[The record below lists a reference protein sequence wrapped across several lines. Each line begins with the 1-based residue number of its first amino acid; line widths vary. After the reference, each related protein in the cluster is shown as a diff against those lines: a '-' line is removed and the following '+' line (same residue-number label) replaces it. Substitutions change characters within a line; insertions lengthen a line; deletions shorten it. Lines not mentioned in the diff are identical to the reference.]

1 MAQAFQ
7 CPNCRASLELRDAS
21 AVTVGCQYCGTTVI
35 VPPELRQHT
44 AQDQYTFAASSP
56 QAARLAEIAEL
67 TQRGR
72 KIEAIKLF
80 RETFSVGLKEAK
92 EAVEH
97 IERGESLHM
106 GDFGTQETGYTT
118 ATTAD
123 SAGGRRGCIVGMAL
137 LVAVLVGVIPLI
149 IMQTDFGG
157 FVSGTEDTVSGQEPD
172 IPVPTATVP
181 PTPGLAQELL
191 SFGGQEGVGPGYFN
205 DTRFLGLDGEG
216 YIYTGDF
223 DGGRIQVFDGQ
234 GDFVSQWFISNRDT
248 PMLAMTA
255 DRQGVVSV
263 IQTGDIYR
271 YQGRS
276 GELLDTWASPGGAG
290 FRHLAA
296 TVDGGL
302 VAYGFFPPDSL
313 VRFDADGN
321 QVQTIP
327 EILSSQTGDSESRA
341 QVAVDG
347 LGNLYLLAQTFTEV
361 VFKFDADGKFITRI
375 GSEGDE
381 PGQFRAP
388 TAMAVDNQGRVYV
401 ADFGGVDVF
410 ASDGRYLDTVPFRG
424 VAFDMAFNDRN
435 ELFLMDRNGNRV
447 VQYALQEE

>member
-21 AVTVGCQYCGTTVI
+21 AVTVRCQYCSTTVI

-92 EAVEH
+92 EAVERM
-97 IERGESLHM
+97 ERGESLYM
-106 GDFGTQETGYTT
+106 GDFGVRQTGFTT
-118 ATTAD
+118 STAD
-123 SAGGRRGCIVGMAL
+123 SAAGRRGCIVGLAL
-137 LVAVLVGVIPLI
+137 LVLVLVGVIPLL
-149 IMQTDFGG
+149 IMQDGFGDL
-157 FVSGTEDTVSGQEPD
+157 VSFAGETVSGQEPGF
-172 IPVPTATVP
+172 PVPTAVP
-181 PTPGLAQELL
+181 PTPGFAQELL

-223 DGGRIQVFDGQ
+223 EGGRIQVFDGQ
-234 GDFVSQWFISNRDT
+234 GDFVTQWFLSDKDT

-263 IQTGDIYR
+263 IQSGDIYR

-276 GELLDTWASPGGAG
+276 GELLDTWTAPGAG
-290 FRHLAA
+290 FRHMAA

-313 VRFDADGN
+313 VRLDADGN

-327 EILSSQTGDSESRA
+327 EILSSQTGDSEPGA

-347 LGNLYLLAQTFTEV
+347 VGNVYLLGQTFTEV

-381 PGQFRAP
+381 PGQFSAP

-401 ADFGGVDVF
+401 ADFDGVDVF
-410 ASDGRYLDTVPFRG
+410 ASDGRYLDTISFRG

-447 VQYALQEE
+447 VQYALQAE